1 MTASTTVV
9 LADDQ
14 VRQKLMSRNVKTD
27 VKSNPVDDTQYIN
40 NRSLL
45 EIIN

>member
-1 MTASTTVV
+1 MNASITVV
-9 LADDQ
+9 LADGQ
-14 VRQKLMSRNVKTD
+14 VHQKLMSRNVKTD

>member
-1 MTASTTVV
+1 MTASITVV

-14 VRQKLMSRNVKTD
+14 VHQKLMSRNVKTA
-27 VKSNPVDDTQYIN
+27 VKSNPVDNTQYIN
-40 NRSLL
+40 NRSPL

>member
-1 MTASTTVV
+1 MTALVTLV

-14 VRQKLMSRNVKTD
+14 VHEKRMSINVKIA
-27 VKSNPVDDTQYIN
+27 VKSNPVDNTQCIN